1 VFLTQEKLI
10 KKIQQ
15 DRQRGDLKRAQK
27 RAIEGLEKWPDDYDL
42 ALEAVQGCF
51 GLGDFQQAVTLLKS
65 MIRHHPRNANR
76 IIDFALDTFS
86 TSYNPFIG
94 SFIIEVLLRKKN
106 FDRVRGMLRQSPR
119 SFIKDL
125 IKRCETRSKSE
136 TSGERE
142 TASARAENDIM
153 MGLLY
158 LEDEQYEKTVEP
170 LGRAMENSPEDAK
183 QIGSILLEFERD
195 LAGNADVKFYI
206 GLASTLLSHPDKA
219 EMRFFQCLEFDRP
232 PLEKL
237 LRVLD
242 SMEVPSRNHLLLKG
256 EALIRQG
263 NILEGASCIKQHLS
277 LEELNQNDEN
287 TVDATGDLA
296 AVKEQVRE
304 LTYKR
309 LALLLGKY
317 GAHPEVVLPFAD
329 AAAAVGQVKRAVD
342 ALETLFHR
350 NKECHVEIT
359 RWIES
364 SKSIS
369 MSAPAQKLLTRLNL
383 EARDV
388 PKAVEAAR
396 MSAEMDPTQIPEILG
411 IIAERGG
418 TASEMDPQLLSIKAE
433 LKARA
438 GDTESAEEILKT
450 LRNESLVE
458 SDELAR
464 LTGEILRH
472 GGITLSGVVSL
483 LETSMET
490 GDVSQVLPYLVEYY
504 REYPDMHGELVAN
517 ITSLV
522 GHDDARWSTLAE
534 LVDALS
540 GEERLTKD
548 FKFLQAHAH
557 LRTGKIE
564 HAVFEYDQLLMLDN
578 DIRYDLLRI
587 YEEAVNRFAGNTT
600 LHLAL
605 YQLYLEDEQ
614 LADAAHHLCRT
625 LELDP
630 NQIRDVIKRF
640 NDLVKKE
647 PGNRGIWEEMLRSAL
662 NMKHFDL
669 ARETLKQAIAA
680 LPDDE
685 AASLH
690 VYGARLSSVSGNAQD
705 TLRSLAVALTSQD
718 ADLSSIER
726 ELNDIVVRDPVNS
739 DALYLLGETLFRI
752 GREDE
757 AVSSFEH
764 CLNLSPT
771 YRNNIQTRLKKFL
784 PMSAKPWPVS
794 RILGEIAWHEGRYDE
809 ALRLFKT
816 AQEGPP
822 EHLPQISHT
831 LESLM
836 LATPDDQRLKI
847 LYTRNLTL
855 EKRYRDVVQY
865 LEKLLAHEKG
875 LTKFAIDILLELVN
889 AEPAQFEA
897 NALLART
904 MIQTGQIERSL
915 DPLLRILGLETVQAA
930 KIDDVVSPFFDTHE
944 DNSTF
949 LIAYARLKSRRR
961 ECETAINLYRRALEI
976 DPSRWEKIAE
986 NLRAD
991 TWPDEHL
998 AAYTLLVA
1006 DCLITGNNDREAF
1019 DTIKRIAGEGIERVD
1034 EIIARISSIAQRNPA
1049 REYFTFGCSLLIRSG
1064 GVDGAAELIGKGRSL
1079 LIEPEFEQLQIEFG
1093 EMLESHGYTDKAASI
1108 FNEILETSSD
1118 RKSVLKR
1125 IECTFESWT
1134 SRELTRGLERA
1145 VNGSASPE
1153 ETERYV
1159 RIALDRGDAVS
1170 ALRMLSGSDM
1180 PERLRSA
1187 LTART
1192 YIYTDRPYLALAVL
1206 GSIRH
1211 SDTPPDDI
1219 TAEMLYLEG
1228 IASERIGDYGRA
1240 TAAFSK
1246 ILGIA
1251 ENCRDSHSR
1260 VALNHTRFLQ
1270 STVTDEGLL
1279 LEKTGAVSSPQ
1290 IEGEDSP

>member
-1 VFLTQEKLI
+1 MFLTQEKLV

-42 ALEAVQGCF
+42 AFEAVQGCF
-51 GLGDFQQAVTLLKS
+51 DLGDFQQAVALLKS
-65 MIRHHPRNANR
+65 TIRRHPRNANR
-76 IIDFALDTFS
+76 TIEFALDVFS
-86 TSYNPFIG
+86 TSYNPFLG
-94 SFIIEVLLRKKN
+94 SFIIEVLLRKKD
-106 FDRVRGMLRQSPR
+106 FERVRGMLKRSPKQ
-119 SFIKDL
+119 FIRDL

-136 TSGERE
+136 TVDERE
-142 TASARAENDIM
+142 TASVRAENDTM
-153 MGLLY
+153 LGLLY
-158 LEDEQYEKTVEP
+158 LEDEQYENAVEP

-195 LAGNADVKFYI
+195 LAGNADIKFYL
-206 GLASTLLSHPDKA
+206 GLASALLSHADKA

-237 LRVLD
+237 LRALD

-256 EALIRQG
+256 ETLIRQG
-263 NILEGASCIKQHLS
+263 SIIEGASCIKQHRS
-277 LEELNQNDEN
+277 LEELNQNDTY
-287 TVDATGDLA
+287 TVEETGDPA
-296 AVKEQVRE
+296 AVKEQARQ

-309 LALLLGKY
+309 LALLIEEH
-317 GAHPEVVLPFAD
+317 GAHPEVVFLFAD
-329 AAAAVGQVKRAVD
+329 AAATAGQVKQAVD

-350 NKECHVEIT
+350 NKKCHADMT
-359 RWIES
+359 PWIENREC
-364 SKSIS
+364 IS
-369 MSAPAQKLLTRLNL
+369 MSAPAQKLLTRLHL

-411 IIAERGG
+411 IIAEQDGEE
-418 TASEMDPQLLSIKAE
+418 SETDPRLLSIRAE
-433 LKARA
+433 LKARS
-438 GDTESAEEILKT
+438 GDTESAEEILET

-483 LETSMET
+483 IETSMET
-490 GDVSQVLPYLVEYY
+490 GDVSLVLPYLAEYC
-504 REYPDMHGELVAN
+504 REYPDGHGELVAK

-522 GHDDARWSTLAE
+522 GHDDARWSTLAA
-534 LVDALS
+534 LVDALAD
-540 GEERLTKD
+540 EECLTKD
-548 FKFLQAHAH
+548 LKFLQAHVH
-557 LRTGKIE
+557 LWTGKIE

-578 DIRYDLLRI
+578 NIRYDLMRI
-587 YEEAVNRFAGNTT
+587 YEEASTRFADNTT

-605 YQLYLEDEQ
+605 YQLYLEEEQ
-614 LADAAHHLCRT
+614 LVDAAHHLCRT

-640 NDLVKKE
+640 SDLVNKE

-669 ARETLKQAIAA
+669 ARETLKRAIAA
-680 LPDDE
+680 LPEEE

-690 VYGARLSSVSGNAQD
+690 VYGARLSSASGNAQD

-718 ADLSSIER
+718 ADLLSIER
-726 ELNDIVVRDPVNS
+726 ELNDIITRDPVNS

-784 PMSAKPWPVS
+784 PMSAKPWLVS
-794 RILGEIAWHEGRYDE
+794 RIIGQIAWHEGRYDD

-822 EHLPQISHT
+822 EHLPHISHT
-831 LESLM
+831 VESLM
-836 LATPDDQRLKI
+836 RATPADRRLKI
-847 LYTRNLTL
+847 LYARNLTL
-855 EKRYRDVVQY
+855 EKRYRDAVKY
-865 LEKLLAHEKG
+865 LENLLEHETG
-875 LTKFAIDILLELVN
+875 LAKFAIDILLELVN
-889 AEPAQFEA
+889 VEPAQFEA
-897 NALLART
+897 NALLARA
-904 MIQTGQIERSL
+904 MKQTGRVERSL
-915 DPLLRILGLETVQAA
+915 DPLLRILGLETVPAA
-930 KIDDVVSPFFDTHE
+930 EIDEVVSPFFDLHE
-944 DNSTF
+944 NNSTF
-949 LIAYARLKSRRR
+949 LIAYARLKSKLGER
-961 ECETAINLYRRALEI
+961 ETSINLYRRALEI
-976 DPSRWEKIAE
+976 DPLRWEKIVE

-991 TWPDEHL
+991 TWPEKHL
-998 AAYTLLVA
+998 AAYTLLVV

-1019 DTIKRIAGEGIERVD
+1019 DMIKRAAGEGIERVD
-1034 EIIARISSIAQRNPA
+1034 EIIARISSIAQRNPE
-1049 REYFTFGCSLLIRSG
+1049 REYFTVGGALLIRTG
-1064 GVDGAAELIGKGRSL
+1064 DVDGAAEFIGKGHGL
-1079 LIEPEFEQLQIEFG
+1079 LSEPEFEQLRIDFG
-1093 EMLESHGYTDKAASI
+1093 EMLESSGHADKAASI
-1108 FNEILETSSD
+1108 FKEILETSSD
-1118 RKSVLKR
+1118 RTSVLKR

-1134 SRELTRGLERA
+1134 SRELAGGFERV
-1145 VNGSASPE
+1145 VNGLSSPE

-1159 RIALDRGDAVS
+1159 RMALDRGDAGS

-1180 PERLRSA
+1180 PERLCA
-1187 LTART
+1187 VFTARA
-1192 YIYTDRPYLALAVL
+1192 YLYTDRPYLALAVL

-1211 SDTPPDDI
+1211 ADTPPDDF
-1219 TAEMLYLEG
+1219 TAEILYLEG

-1240 TAAFSK
+1240 TSAFSK
-1246 ILGIA
+1246 ILGTAI
-1251 ENCRDSHSR
+1251 NYHDCHKR
-1260 VALNHTRFLQ
+1260 VTLNHTRFLE
-1270 STVTDEGLL
+1270 STLNDEVLL
-1279 LEKTGAVSSPQ
+1279 LEKTGAVPSPQ
-1290 IEGEDSP
+1290 LEGEDRL